1 MLKLN
6 THNFAF
12 LMKQI
17 PEPLTG
23 FPSVQRVHVQEG
35 VVGEHLSKDVHF
47 ATMITT
53 LILKDGNLIHVDAR
67 HGVSLQKTEMELD

>member
-17 PEPLTG
+17 PKPLTG
-23 FPSVQRVHVQEG
+23 FPSVQRVQVQEG
-35 VVGEHLSKDVHF
+35 VGGKHLSKDVRF

-53 LILKDGNLIHVDAR
+53 PILKDSNLI
-67 HGVSLQKTEMELD
+67 HGVSLPKTEMELD

>member
-23 FPSVQRVHVQEG
+23 FPSVQRVQVQEG
-35 VVGEHLSKDVHF
+35 VGGKHLSKE

-53 LILKDGNLIHVDAR
+53 PILKDSNPI
-67 HGVSLQKTEMELD
+67 HGVSLTKTEMELD

>member
-23 FPSVQRVHVQEG
+23 FPPVQLVHVQEG
-35 VVGEHLSKDVHF
+35 VVGEHLSNEVHF

-53 LILKDGNLIHVDAR
+53 LTSEDGNLIHVDAR